1 MGSACSCSRP
11 APSFTTAAS
20 TTPLPSSSGVPSST
34 EYAASS
40 SEYYSP
46 RIAKMIIE
54 RRNNPDMDKVE
65 SEIEASKATWSELS
79 PSVVVGDELAAD
91 NLEVFRSLQHQWPRG
106 LFKGWTEREW
116 ELGEKIAE
124 GGQAELFELWRID
137 PAGRR
142 LEEVPWVIKLFKNG
156 LSLQDLQRLMPRGM
170 LANDNTLWHGHFDL
184 PYCNAIEGAMLYN
197 GRFAF
202 MMERRWGD
210 LRKLIDARMI
220 RNNMQGPPFAEFGV
234 LGCMCIIAEGMRLL
248 CERNITHGD
257 LKAANVLV
265 EGLTLDMHGQVTS
278 DPICDENFKCRI
290 ADYECSVGVIGT
302 GFWRAPEIL
311 LAVKNHNITSE
322 LFTEASDVYSYG
334 MTCYEI
340 MTGRIPFEVE
350 GFQANDYD
358 RVIDGYRPS
367 LPSKCPDWVKELV
380 SRCWHRDPNERPTFT
395 KIHEVIVWHFLELP
409 Q

>member
-1 MGSACSCSRP
+1 
-11 APSFTTAAS
+11 
-20 TTPLPSSSGVPSST
+20 
-34 EYAASS
+34 
-40 SEYYSP
+40 
-46 RIAKMIIE
+46 MIIE

-156 LSLQDLQRLMPRGM
+156 LSLRDLQRMLPRGM
-170 LANDNTLWHGHFDL
+170 LTNEKTLWHGHFNL
-184 PYCNAIEGAMLYN
+184 PHCNAIEGAMLYN

-202 MMERRWGD
+202 LMERRWGD

-220 RNNMQGPPFAEFGV
+220 HNNMQGPPFSE
-234 LGCMCIIAEGMRLL
+234 LYTCWCM
-248 CERNITHGD
+248 RNIAGGMELLHKKNIIHGD
-257 LKAANVLV
+257 LKAANVLIKASSKN
-265 EGLTLDMHGQVTS
+265 EYPF
-278 DPICDENFKCRI
+278 DPLSSGFSCRV
-290 ADYECSVGVIGT
+290 ADYESSVGVVGT

-311 LAVKNHNITSE
+311 LAVKNHNVTSE
-322 LFTEASDVYSYG
+322 LFTKASDVYSYG

-340 MTGRIPFEVE
+340 ITGGIPFEVE
-350 GFQANDYD
+350 GFRISDYD

-367 LPSKCPDWVKELV
+367 FSSKIPDWQKELV
-380 SRCWHRDPNERPTFT
+380 SRCWHKNPLERPQFEE
-395 KIHEVIVWHFLELP
+395 ICVVFNQNLRIIRDEELYR
-409 Q
+409 

>member
-1 MGSACSCSRP
+1 MGSACSCFP
-11 APSFTTAAS
+11 APSSRAAPSPKSAPSLNTA
-20 TTPLPSSSGVPSST
+20 GPSST
-34 EYAASS
+34 DAASS

-142 LEEVPWVIKLFKNG
+142 LEEVPWVIKLFKDG
-156 LSLQDLQRLMPRGM
+156 LCLRDLQRMWPRGM
-170 LANDNTLWHGHFDL
+170 LTYEKTLWNGYFNL
-184 PYCNAIEGAMLYN
+184 PHCNAIEGAMLYN

-220 RNNMQGPPFAEFGV
+220 HNNMQGPPFSEYITWWW
-234 LGCMCIIAEGMRLL
+234 CMRSIAEGMRFL

-265 EGLTLDMHGQVTS
+265 KDSSEDEYEGTF
-278 DPICDENFKCRI
+278 DPLLPSRFGCKV

-340 MTGRIPFEVE
+340 ITGRIPFEVE

-367 LPSKCPDWVKELV
+367 LPSKCRDWVKELV
-380 SRCWHRDPNERPTFT
+380 SRCWHKDPTERPTFFE
-395 KIHEVIVWHFLELP
+395 ILEVLAWHRQEHW
-409 Q
+409 